1 MVARRLDHARMRATA
16 GDGPVTHELLV
27 TAVPDRFDEVAEIL
41 FGERAPAVQR
51 LALWESIPR

>member
-1 MVARRLDHARMRATA
+1 
-16 GDGPVTHELLV
+16 VTHELLV